1 MPINKFTTLLDL
13 SRQSKII
20 TGETATFDGK
30 IQAGI
35 PFSGYPTGVDT
46 ATTVSL
52 GVVSNQTA
60 VFSGDTGTTVFDVS
74 NPSSPNYNPI
84 FDSFS
89 ANTWTNPLFGIYVS
103 GLTLP
108 ITPLSADT
116 QTVGPFWTLTQTGYT
131 GEYVIGTQ
139 YTGYSISYSFV
150 NLSSL
155 NTGSTLFSGFTIAS
169 QQNFSAGTLD
179 YKGPLDYISSKEN
192 ITVDGRLITN
202 KITITN
208 GASSA
213 TTNYV
218 LTSDEFGNGSWQ
230 ESPSFSG
237 GSGNCISDL
246 YISNIHSCSPLNINP
261 LDEGN
266 VYFGSTSGVTV
277 DVSNNRLGIGTSSP
291 ATILDVVNGTS
302 RFSYDPINTN
312 IMVSG
317 GNTSLTF
324 VEARISGTSV
334 ARMGIRG
341 TTNVGNDEYGKIND
355 AFLYSSIS
363 NNGLNVISASG
374 TGTEDYIRFY
384 AGQNADVINIPDIH
398 IQGSGPTRGFV
409 GINNSSPTELLHL
422 KSTGAVRVKLEADT
436 DNLDETHN
444 VQLLLSQDGGVSTA
458 VFGITPDTNN
468 NLVVGVNSNTTPN
481 IHFGTRNDG
490 TSFVTTTD
498 TKMIITNVGNVGIG
512 TETPSEKLDVSG
524 KTKTINFQMTSGA
537 TPGYV
542 LTSDASGNASWQVSS
557 GGGAFTG
564 GTVTGTTNFT
574 NGLSATTI
582 SATTI
587 GSSGDC
593 IDNIYVSNIHSCSPL
608 NINPLDEGNVYFG
621 STSGITIDI
630 TNNRIGVNG
639 SNPTKTLDVKG
650 ETLLSGNTTNV
661 LNIIGSGSSTTEPI
675 VGISGSSGQLF
686 TIKDSL
692 VGSLFSV
699 NNISSIPVLEVFDN
713 DTVLMG
719 NFSAPGLYSSVKS
732 YAYTGLTNIHF
743 LPMSAYTGA
752 WYEYTVINN
761 ITPGLRTGQIMA
773 VFSGNTVNYI
783 ETSTSSIGTTSGIS
797 FSFSADNNSC
807 IFQSSANTTGFVV
820 KTIIRSI

>member
-363 NNGLNVISASG
+363 NNGLNVISANG

-384 AGQNADVINIPDIH
+384 AGQNADGTIPDIH
-398 IQGSGPTRGFV
+398 IQGSGATRGY
-409 GINNSSPTELLHL
+409 
-422 KSTGAVRVKLEADT
+422 
-436 DNLDETHN
+436 
-444 VQLLLSQDGGVSTA
+444 
-458 VFGITPDTNN
+458 
-468 NLVVGVNSNTTPN
+468 
-481 IHFGTRNDG
+481 
-490 TSFVTTTD
+490 
-498 TKMIITNVGNVGIG
+498 VGIG

-537 TPGYV
+537 TNGYV
-542 LTSDASGNASWQVSS
+542 LTSDSSGNASWQVSS

-587 GSSGDC
+587 GSSGNC
-593 IDNIYVSNIHSCSPL
+593 IDDIYILNIHSCSPL